1 MSVLREY
8 LVFLSLSSSQNKEA
22 VMGKLKKSSHQIIAL
37 VSVWICCLLLL
48 LSFSTVEAAFS
59 AIKTGVHQ
67 AYTRWNSPLIANTGQ
82 AGSETRLAPQFADWM
97 PDDTLLQGIIPVD
110 PWVQHLA
117 MAVLAAGVLL
127 SIGAVGFA
135 VWRIKE

>member
-1 MSVLREY
+1 
-8 LVFLSLSSSQNKEA
+8 
-22 VMGKLKKSSHQIIAL
+22 MGKLKKSSHQIIAL

-67 AYTRWNSPLIANTGQ
+67 AYTSWNSPLITSAGQ
-82 AGSETRLAPQFADWM
+82 AGSEIRSVPQFADWV
-97 PDDTLLQGIIPVD
+97 PEGTLLEGIRPVD
-110 PWVQHLA
+110 PWEQHLA

-127 SIGAVGFA
+127 SIGAVGYA

>member
-1 MSVLREY
+1 
-8 LVFLSLSSSQNKEA
+8 
-22 VMGKLKKSSHQIIAL
+22 MGKLKKSSHQIIAL

-59 AIKTGVHQ
+59 AIKTGMHQ
-67 AYTRWNSPLIANTGQ
+67 AYTRWNSPLITNTDQ
-82 AGSETRLAPQFADWM
+82 AGLETRLAPQFVDWM
-97 PDDTLLQGIIPVD
+97 PDGTLLQGIRPVD

-127 SIGAVGFA
+127 SIAAVGYA